1 MENISSTFFIP
12 REGDEFNKLFK
23 RVRIMPL
30 YSFPHIKDMN
40 VHIISHQNRFFA
52 HMDFDAFFAQVE
64 QRDNVRYR
72 GKPVS
77 VGGVEGGKGIVM
89 TASYE
94 ARAMGVDTGM
104 SVIEAKKLCPDLI
117 SLPSYGPKYEA
128 IMANLLSILKNFVPD
143 KFIEQY
149 SIDECFVDLTPVV
162 KNFYEASRTAAAI
175 KNKIKELENLT
186 VSMGISYNKT
196 FAKLAT
202 KLEKPDGLTVITR
215 ENENKIHAMSASK
228 LWGVGRRIEKRL
240 AILGINTI
248 GELACSGERLIKKE
262 FGVNGIIFRKMARGE
277 DTSEIIIKERPEK
290 SLSHNHTM
298 SKNIFEDHDI
308 SKEIRR
314 MGEYICRK
322 LRSKQ
327 LVAGAMHLSLRFDD
341 LSYESALGKLP
352 RHTNDDR
359 EVFNSA
365 LDLYSKF
372 RRKPG
377 KVLRARQF
385 GIGVYDLHIDTREY
399 NLDLFQKKVS
409 LPFYALDRIK
419 TKFGEDIIRVGL
431 EN

>member
-1 MENISSTFFIP
+1 MQNISSTFFIP

-30 YSFPHIKDMN
+30 YSFPHIKDMS
-40 VHIISHQNRFFA
+40 VHIVSHEKRFFA

-94 ARAMGVDTGM
+94 ARAMGVETGM
-104 SVIEAKKLCPDLI
+104 SVLEAKRLCPELV

-128 IMANLLSILKNFVPD
+128 IMANLLAILKDFVPD

-162 KNFYEASRTAAAI
+162 KNFYEASKVAAAI
-175 KNKIKELENLT
+175 KSKIKEVENLT

-202 KLEKPDGLTVITR
+202 KLNKPDGLTVITK
-215 ENENKIHAMSASK
+215 ENESKIHAMSASK

-248 GELACSGERLIKKE
+248 GELACCGERLIKKE
-262 FGVNGIIFRKMARGE
+262 FGINGIIFRKMARGE
-277 DTSEIIIKERPEK
+277 DTSEIILKERPEK

-298 SKNIFEDHDI
+298 SKNIFEDHDV

-327 LVAGAMHLSLRFDD
+327 LVAGAMHLSLRFED
-341 LSYESALGKLP
+341 LSYESGLAKLP

-359 EVFNSA
+359 ELFNFA
-365 LDLYSKF
+365 LNLYSKF
-372 RRKPG
+372 KRKPG
-377 KVLRARQF
+377 KILRARQF

-399 NLDLFQKKVS
+399 NLDLFEKKIS